1 MKHLESISSVACE
14 AYLEHIIHHLGEE
27 GSDFH
32 EKLIELY
39 LNDVRSSSQ
48 SSPPLPLPLPP
59 ADGMISADS
68 SDSYTK
74 LLDLLETSTAYRAD
88 RVLGRLP
95 SDDMYQ
101 VRAILLGRLGRHE
114 GALQIYVYQLSDHST
129 AEEYVPL
136 SPLCTPTDSAT
147 RYCKRVYESDP
158 TMRSSIFHLLLR
170 IYLRPRPSHPLL
182 FSPAL
187 ALLQNHSS
195 SISALDVF
203 DLLPPLVALSD
214 IKIFLEKTLRRSGE
228 REREGKVLRALGKS
242 EMEGRRGKVVE
253 LEERRVKI
261 TEGRV

>member
-1 MKHLESISSVACE
+1 MNHLESISSVACE

-129 AEEYVPL
+129 AEEYV
-136 SPLCTPTDSAT
+136 SPP
-147 RYCKRVYESDP
+147 P
-158 TMRSSIFHLLLR
+158 PLLLLTLLEGTANE
-170 IYLRPRPSHPLL
+170 YTNPTLRCVPPS
-182 FSPAL
+182 STSSYASTSAL
-187 ALLQNHSS
+187 VPPIHSS
-195 SISALDVF
+195 SH
-203 DLLPPLVALSD
+203 PPSPSSKTTHHPSPPWKYSTSYPLSSHSV
-214 IKIFLEKTLRRSGE
+214 TSRSSSK
-228 REREGKVLRALGKS
+228 RH
-242 EMEGRRGKVVE
+242 
-253 LEERRVKI
+253 
-261 TEGRV
+261 